1 MVITLIVY
9 CTWIVLSIFQIWNVS
24 TGLSV
29 VTLMFQVVPKKKLP
43 VYEPII
49 LKDPPAEPIYMLD
62 PPSISSL
69 ELWAIYIL
77 LQTMLPKACTG
88 KQDFLL
94 IYGKFC
100 CGKFWLWVPRR
111 EILEKGKTLLSCKY
125 LVRLPVIQLH
135 WLAEK
140 DNKLWVPFEFVVHRQ
155 KKVKS
160 TIEKSK

>member
-1 MVITLIVY
+1 MVITLIVDY
-9 CTWIVLSIFQIWNVS
+9 TWIVSIFRIWNVS

-62 PPSISSL
+62 PPSISAL

-88 KQDFLL
+88 KHNFLL
-94 IYGKFC
+94 IYGTFFV
-100 CGKFWLWVPRR
+100 GNFGYEYR
-111 EILEKGKTLLSCKY
+111 EEKY
-125 LVRLPVIQLH
+125 LRKVRRFY
-135 WLAEK
+135 LA
-140 DNKLWVPFEFVVHRQ
+140 
-155 KKVKS
+155 S
-160 TIEKSK
+160 T